1 VAGMTIAVAGT
12 AVAVAGMT
20 IAVAGTAVAV
30 AGTAVAV
37 AGTAV
42 AVAGMTTAVVGTAV
56 AVTGMT
62 IAVVGTASPR
72 RKRPGYKTTPG
83 EPGFYLCLAR
93 FTGRC
98 LAAWGFS
105 PRRSEQTLPPVL
117 EN

>member
-1 VAGMTIAVAGT
+1 MTIAVAGMTIAVAGMTIAVAGT
-12 AVAVAGMT
+12 A

-42 AVAGMTTAVVGTAV
+42 AVAGTAV
-56 AVTGMT
+56 AVAGM
-62 IAVVGTASPR
+62 ASPR

>member
-1 VAGMTIAVAGT
+1 AVAVAGT
-12 AVAVAGMT
+12 AVAVAGT
-20 IAVAGTAVAV
+20 TVAV

-42 AVAGMTTAVVGTAV
+42 AVAGMTIAAAGTAV
-56 AVTGMT
+56 AVAGM
-62 IAVVGTASPR
+62 ASPR